1 MRRRTLVGAAP
12 AVSAAAISVP
22 FLTACGGA
30 APSNASGATNGT
42 PAARGVGTATKRS
55 AVIELD
61 KGGSITMEL
70 FTADAPK
77 WIENFVQ
84 KATAGFYNNL
94 RFHRVEDWV
103 VQGGDPSCLQYNPAD
118 PGPCGTGG
126 SNTIPTETSKR
137 PFTTGSAGV
146 ARRSDPRVSNDAQFF
161 FVLRPGPTELGGK
174 WTQLDEQY
182 THFGQ
187 VTEGMDLVRKIVAG
201 DKIKRITIKG

>member
-1 MRRRTLVGAAP
+1 MRRRSFVGATSAI
-12 AVSAAAISVP
+12 SAAAITTP
-22 FLTACGGA
+22 LLAACGGTAPGNA
-30 APSNASGATNGT
+30 AAGANGT
-42 PAARGVGTATKRS
+42 PATGGAGTAGKRS

-84 KATAGFYNNL
+84 KANAGFYNNL
-94 RFHRVEDWV
+94 LFHRVEDWV
-103 VQGGDPSCLQYNPAD
+103 VQGGDPSCLRYNPAD

-182 THFGQ
+182 TNFAQ

>member
-1 MRRRTLVGAAP
+1 MGATSAI
-12 AVSAAAISVP
+12 SAAAITTP
-22 FLTACGGA
+22 LLAACGGTAPGNA
-30 APSNASGATNGT
+30 AAGANGT
-42 PAARGVGTATKRS
+42 PATGGAGTAGKRS

-84 KATAGFYNNL
+84 KANAGFYNGL
-94 RFHRVEDWV
+94 IFHRVEDWV
-103 VQGGDPSCLQYNPAD
+103 VQGGDPTGN
-118 PGPCGTGG
+118 GTGG
-126 SNTIPTETSKR
+126 GNTIPTETSKR

-146 ARRSDPRVSNDAQFF
+146 ARRQDPRVSNDAQFF
-161 FVLRPGPTELGGK
+161 FVLRPGPAELGGK